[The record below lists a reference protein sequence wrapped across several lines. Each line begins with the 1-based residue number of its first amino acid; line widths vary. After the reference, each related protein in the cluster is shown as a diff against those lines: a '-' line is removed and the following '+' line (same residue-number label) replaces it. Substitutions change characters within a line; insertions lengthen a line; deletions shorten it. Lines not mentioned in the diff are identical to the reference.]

1 MSFIACIATSG
12 AIDLSGGFRDD
23 TKPGLATTCSSLAKR
38 GAETA
43 ETDIVFSLPSPL
55 SDEVLIGGHS
65 VEMGIEVDPYGG
77 PGSYDLTQQ
86 ILVENVNIDGIN
98 INGPTTY
105 TLPADPTT
113 PGSTGTVIV
122 SADGSGSMTL
132 SNLVGLNANGP
143 AGSLSVTMTWVCVPN
158 YY

>member
-12 AIDLSGGFRDD
+12 AVALSGGFRDD
-23 TKPGLATTCSSLAKR
+23 TPGLATTCSSLAKR
-38 GAETA
+38 GAQTA
-43 ETDIVFSLPSPL
+43 QTDIVFSPPSPL

-86 ILVENVNIDGIN
+86 VVVENVNIDGVN
-98 INGPTTY
+98 IDGPTTY
-105 TLPADPTT
+105 TLPVDPTM
-113 PGSTGTVIV
+113 PGISGTVTV
-122 SADGSGSMTL
+122 RADGSGSMTL
-132 SNLVGLNANGP
+132 ANLVGLNANGP